1 MPDHSD
7 NGLRAS
13 IQALSDVVAPA
24 LDPTDEVAAQ
34 QLRFVIAFLE
44 FHRERLGLALDRDR
58 FELRH
63 DLALAERVI
72 GHAQGAGLDTD
83 ALRAALDGARD
94 VDARFGIRPGE
105 VRESRAALE
114 SALTG
119 AVREAEHSDDPAARE
134 LEREVVRGARA
145 ELEAQRAWFLPHG
158 FEVDPD
164 SLPPLPVA
172 LGIDAERETSR

>member
-7 NGLRAS
+7 TGLRAS
-13 IQALSDVVAPA
+13 IQALSDVVALA
-24 LDPTDEVAAQ
+24 LDPTDEIAAQ

-44 FHRERLGLALDRDR
+44 FHRERLPLALDRDR

-63 DLALAERVI
+63 QLGLAERVI
-72 GHAQGAGLDTD
+72 DHAETAGLDTG
-83 ALRAALDGARD
+83 ARRAAVEAARD
-94 VDARFGIRPGE
+94 VDARFGIRLGE
-105 VRESRAALE
+105 IRTSRAALE

-119 AVREAEHSDDPAARE
+119 AVREAERSDDPAARE
-134 LEREVVRGARA
+134 LEREIVRGARA
-145 ELEAQRAWFLPHG
+145 ELEAQRAWFLSHG

-172 LGIDAERETSR
+172 LGIDADPGTAR